1 MTEVRGFKFV
11 ATLVL
16 VLKEIE
22 SQDKAKYD
30 TFYSHSKAEIFI
42 TESDIDDSVFKS
54 IYATVISNIQNFL
67 VKESDWITDSVIEHN
82 INISKHNPLAGS
94 SYTKLSKELHHSR
107 KGLINIQ
114 TINDNERL
122 KWCIV
127 RYLHPADHH
136 PARIRK
142 TDEILADE
150 LNFEGIKFPVK
161 IKDIHKIEKR
171 NSIGINVFGY
181 ENEKNIQSI
190 HKKDVMKTNM
200 LIHY

>member
-11 ATLVL
+11 TTLVL

-30 TFYSHSKAEIFI
+30 IFYSHSKAEIII

>member
-11 ATLVL
+11 TTLVL

-30 TFYSHSKAEIFI
+30 TFYSHSKAEIII

-122 KWCIV
+122 MWRIV